1 MDYTKDISRLPRP
14 MGEYKISELMPMINQ
29 IAKENKLKPN
39 RLKDFNIIIKLV
51 GIRYFNSNGCINF
64 I

>member
-1 MDYTKDISRLPRP
+1 MDYMKDISRLPRP